1 MLHEILSM
9 GIFLSSKGF
18 YSPIDNATSRNLPLH
33 LNYTIMQRMSSSHLI
48 AELDRI
54 FIGRLKM
61 PNQSVLPSPQT
72 QRNTINDINVYGRK
86 NMLQESFIPS
96 TIKNKIIYLPNF

>member
-1 MLHEILSM
+1 MLHGILSI
-9 GIFLSSKGF
+9 GILLSSKGF

-33 LNYTIMQRMSSSHLI
+33 LNYTIMQRMSLSNLI

-61 PNQSVLPSPQT
+61 PNQSPLRLKGIHLMISTSMGENICSKKASFHLSLRIKSLTCQT
-72 QRNTINDINVYGRK
+72 SDK
-86 NMLQESFIPS
+86 
-96 TIKNKIIYLPNF
+96 